1 MFAVYNRITDLL
13 KEKTM
18 DNLCEIHYVNR
29 ADPSWSI
36 ERKIAWL
43 KRREYLRNHKDAVIP
58 DDRPKDKEFHR
69 WWHTKG
75 KYQTMKHYVDGQQ
88 PIY

>member
-1 MFAVYNRITDLL
+1 MYFSFNNTSTNTNGSDIVYVG
-13 KEKTM
+13 K
-18 DNLCEIHYVNR
+18 

-36 ERKIAWL
+36 GRKIAWMN
-43 KRREYLRNHKDAVIP
+43 RREYLRVHRDAFIP
-58 DDRPKDKEFHR
+58 DDRPGDKEFHR

-75 KYQTMKHYVDGQQ
+75 KHQTMKHYVDGQQ

>member
-1 MFAVYNRITDLL
+1 MSSFGFDTKYV
-13 KEKTM
+13 
-18 DNLCEIHYVNR
+18 YVNV

-43 KRREYLRNHKDAVIP
+43 KRREYLRNNRDAFIP
-58 DDRPKDKEFHR
+58 DNCREDKEYHR

-75 KYQTMKHYVDGQQ
+75 KHQSLIHYVEGDQV
-88 PIY
+88 IY

>member
-1 MFAVYNRITDLL
+1 MNYYYPG
-13 KEKTM
+13 EKKI
-18 DNLCEIHYVNR
+18 EYVNR

-43 KRREYLRNHKDAVIP
+43 KRREFLRNHRDAYIP
-58 DDRPKDKEFHR
+58 DTRPGDKSYHH

-75 KYQTMKHYVDGQQ
+75 KHQTLKHYVEGEQ
-88 PIY
+88 IMY